1 MDTYFRLLANPNKIK
16 NTENYN
22 YKNIN
27 YLKLHIDKKFE
38 KLSSKHRDKL
48 YYIINNYINDI
59 NIVDIIIKD
68 IINNIISDIILENE
82 Y

>member
-1 MDTYFRLLANPNKIK
+1 MDTYFRLLADPNKIK
-16 NTENYN
+16 NIKNDN

-27 YLKLHIDKKFE
+27 YLKLHINKKFE

-48 YYIINNYINDI
+48 YYNINNYINNI
-59 NIVDIIIKD
+59 NIVDIIITD
-68 IINNIISDIILENE
+68 IINNIISEIILENE